1 MDNFK
6 KMIGEMKQ
14 AEQKEEAAAKPKEPE
29 PDPNEM
35 MKSGITRGQENKVDA
50 MIKKD
55 GKLGNNRFLKK
66 GNDGNYYSYGGG
78 KADQKMEAGKLL
90 RQAEN
95 QESAKAKAQQA
106 IKDRKEAA
114 KPKPYETEDET
125 FVRIM
130 KQNELS
136 PEAKQEIREKA
147 QKAAS
152 QPQKP
157 QQPKKPLF
165 DEYGLATE
173 EGSKASA
180 DFLKRN
186 GIEDVFSLTNEQYN
200 ALAKKAMDE
209 FGIKDLSLAKE
220 FIQSN
225 EKSDRRYDER
235 VARQSQPKQGTF
247 REMVDSM
254 SEEDVTD
261 EDIKRQLESGR
272 FATFE
277 EENKTID
284 EAAASLGK
292 SIGISPERAKRA
304 LLNIYGKDYWQELP
318 KDEPKAKSKPQPQQQ
333 NGFQYT
339 EELGNYNDYYG
350 AKTGSERNLNLYTSN
365 DRDLYNYVST
375 YFPELIEKAETDP
388 QGAVESM
395 VRHAS
400 PIVRGDIDPKNV
412 SPEYVRK
419 LLAGFAEGMSEEQE
433 PFTEKEEDYN
443 DYYGAKT
450 HSEREFNVETGNDE
464 RMYNYILANKGR
476 LLRNAKYYPSN
487 VVNDIIRH
495 GQYPSSFYGIDP
507 KNIRKDYLIKVI
519 SGLGEE

>member
-6 KMIGEMKQ
+6 KMIGEMKE
-14 AEQKEEAAAKPKEPE
+14 AERKEEAAAKPKEPE

-78 KADQKMEAGKLL
+78 KADQKMDSGKLL

-147 QKAAS
+147 Q
-152 QPQKP
+152 
-157 QQPKKPLF
+157 QPKP
-165 DEYGLATE
+165 
-173 EGSKASA
+173 
-180 DFLKRN
+180 
-186 GIEDVFSLTNEQYN
+186 
-200 ALAKKAMDE
+200 
-209 FGIKDLSLAKE
+209 
-220 FIQSN
+220 
-225 EKSDRRYDER
+225 
-235 VARQSQPKQGTF
+235 QPKQGTF
-247 REMVDSM
+247 REMVDSI

-261 EDIKRQLESGR
+261 EDIKRELESGR

-292 SIGISPERAKRA
+292 AIGISPERAKRA
-304 LLNIYGKDYWQELP
+304 LLNIYGKDYWEELP
-318 KDEPKAKSKPQPQQQ
+318 KDEPKAKPKPQPEQPKQQ

-365 DRDLYNYVST
+365 DRDLYNYVSA

-400 PIVRGDIDPKNV
+400 PTVRGDIDPKNV

-450 HSEREFNVETGNDE
+450 HSEREFNVETANDE

-495 GQYPSSFYGIDP
+495 GKYPSSFYGIDP